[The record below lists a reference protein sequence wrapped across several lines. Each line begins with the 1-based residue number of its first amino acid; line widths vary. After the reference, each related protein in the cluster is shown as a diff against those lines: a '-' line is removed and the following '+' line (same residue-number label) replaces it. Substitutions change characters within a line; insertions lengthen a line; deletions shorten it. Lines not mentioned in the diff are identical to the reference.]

1 MLKGNVLCLGLLS
14 LMLTWTS
21 CGNNTK
27 QSAETSQ
34 QKVCADTQSQAND
47 VDAVLAQADLNV
59 GKEITVEGVCTHICK
74 HGGRKIFLMG
84 SDDTKTIRVEGGKMG
99 KFDAA
104 CVNNMVRVKGVLCE
118 QRIDE
123 AYLQQWESQVANQ
136 TAEQHGDS
144 EAGCDTEKKAR
155 NEKGNSPEERIADF
169 RARIAQREAESGKA
183 YLSFYYVEAL
193 EYEIVK

>member
-74 HGGRKIFLMG
+74 HGQRCF
-84 SDDTKTIRVEGGKMG
+84 
-99 KFDAA
+99 
-104 CVNNMVRVKGVLCE
+104 VRATH
-118 QRIDE
+118 R
-123 AYLQQWESQVANQ
+123 
-136 TAEQHGDS
+136 
-144 EAGCDTEKKAR
+144 
-155 NEKGNSPEERIADF
+155 
-169 RARIAQREAESGKA
+169 
-183 YLSFYYVEAL
+183 
-193 EYEIVK
+193 

>member
-1 MLKGNVLCLGLLS
+1 MLKGNFLCVGLVS
-14 LMLTWTS
+14 MILTWTS

-27 QSAETSQ
+27 QSGETSQ
-34 QKVCADTQSQAND
+34 QEIAAIQTEVND

-74 HGGRKIFLMG
+74 HGGQKIFLMG

>member
-1 MLKGNVLCLGLLS
+1 MLKGNLLCLGLLS
-14 LMLTWTS
+14 MMLAWTS

-27 QSAETSQ
+27 QSDETSRQ
-34 QKVCADTQSQAND
+34 EVMDN
-47 VDAVLAQADLNV
+47 VDALLANAELNV
-59 GKEITVEGVCTHICK
+59 GKEIYVEGVCTHICK

-123 AYLQQWESQVANQ
+123 TYLQQWESQVANQ

-144 EAGCDTEKKAR
+144 GAGCDTEKKAR
-155 NEKGNSPEERIADF
+155 NEKGNSTAERIADF
-169 RARIAQREAESGKA
+169 RARIAQRKAETGKA
-183 YLSFYYVEAL
+183 YLSFYFVEAQ
-193 EYEIVK
+193 EYEIVE